1 MRRKPKNDLI
11 SSQRSVWF
19 YSDMVENDPNLNK
32 KSNYHYISETS
43 MLVDDVQSA
52 TLPIPRYSEKSYQI
66 NLSASDPK
74 VEDLIIGAIE
84 TQFDRNDLTEAIYDF
99 FQQCVGVVMAYRYA
113 GYEIVYFSTEEERI
127 DSFRLALIPPSAF
140 FIGKNKFQQYVPP
153 QIASELHLEKQYI
166 EFPAENIAIFQLPEY
181 VKAQHAQIME
191 SLAFLGENLFPKF
204 ALENMYNPTIPFS
217 QGDYFLSREIAL
229 AKATQIIGWNARNYS
244 NEHKFEHYVWRRQL
258 IFYKFL
264 CSLRETIL
272 QTLNEALT
280 RIGNKMGFTAELS
293 IEGLPSAGDVDIALE
308 KLQKGD
314 LKTFNEVLKPFG

>member
-1 MRRKPKNDLI
+1 MRRKSKSDLV
-11 SSQRSVWF
+11 SSQQSVWF

-43 MLVDDVQSA
+43 MLIDDVQMT
-52 TLPIPRYSEKSYQI
+52 TLPIPRSSRKGYQI
-66 NLSASDPK
+66 KLSASDPK

-84 TQFDRNDLTEAIYDF
+84 TQYDRSDLNEAIYDF
-99 FQQCVGVVMAYRYA
+99 FQQCVGVVMAYGDA
-113 GYEIVYFSTEEERI
+113 SYEIVYFSTGEGMI

-140 FIGKNKFQQYVPP
+140 IISKNKFQQYVPL

-166 EFPAENIAIFQLPEY
+166 EFTAENIVLFQLPEY

-204 ALENMYNPTIPFS
+204 ALENMYKPTIPFS

-272 QTLNEALT
+272 RILNEALT

-293 IEGLPSAGDVDIALE
+293 IEGLPNADDVDVALE

-314 LKTFNEVLKPFG
+314 LKTFDEVLKPFS